1 MKTLKGQQKG
11 WFLYVFRFFING
23 FYPFNCFSI
32 YLLFLSLSVYL
43 PYVSILPSFSLFII
57 RLSPYLFYSLIF
69 PSSLSIF
76 LCTFLI
82 VLSLSPMSSYTFF
95 FFIFFSLSTSSSSFS
110 STCPLLPL
118 PLYSCHSFFFS
129 LLPPCFYFSILLLL
143 LF

>member
-1 MKTLKGQQKG
+1 MVFVLI
-11 WFLYVFRFFING
+11 FRFFING

-32 YLLFLSLSVYL
+32 YLLFLSLSVCL
-43 PYVSILPSFSLFII
+43 PYVCILPSFSLFII
-57 RLSPYLFYSLIF
+57 RLSPYLFYSLII

-82 VLSLSPMSSYTFF
+82 ASLTISYQSSYTFF
-95 FFIFFSLSTSSSSFS
+95 FFIFFSLSTSSSSSS